1 MGIRA
6 AEKEVVVLGVGGGGG
21 WGARM
26 QRILPVGPFDAVL
39 SLCSATFNFK
49 PEHWN
54 SSTSIAMMQS
64 DAGMASSGDTA

>member
-1 MGIRA
+1 MG
-6 AEKEVVVLGVGGGGG
+6 G
-21 WGARM
+21 GARM